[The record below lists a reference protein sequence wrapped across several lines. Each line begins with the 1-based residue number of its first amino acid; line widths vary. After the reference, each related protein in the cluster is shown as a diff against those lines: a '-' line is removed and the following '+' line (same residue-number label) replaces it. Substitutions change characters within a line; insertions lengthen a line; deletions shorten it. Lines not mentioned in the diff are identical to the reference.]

1 MGKIFNIS
9 GDCKKELHYMVN
21 PQKRLIE
28 IKKMVDKGNY
38 FVINRARQYGKTTT
52 LKALS
57 QFLEKDYA
65 VVSLDFQMLGASK
78 FRNENTFSLAF
89 ARLFLKA
96 MGELK
101 ILKGQLTDETEVSG
115 KAARALGQAVK
126 NHKEEIELLELFEY
140 LSEICRESPKPVVM
154 LIDEVDSA
162 ANNQV
167 FLDFLAQLRGYYISR
182 DKTPTFWSVILAGIY
197 NIKNIRSKI
206 RTDEEH
212 KSNSPW
218 NIAMDFLVDM
228 SFSAGEIGGMLLEY
242 EDDYKTGMDIDEIAG
257 MIYDYTSGY
266 PFLVS
271 CLCKL
276 MDERIAGSEGYLDKK
291 AAFTKEGVLEAV
303 RLLLSQENTLFDS
316 LLNKV
321 RDYPELDE
329 MLRKLLF
336 NGKEIIYVVGIPSI
350 EIALMF
356 GLVKRQEHIVLP
368 ANRIFEILL
377 YNYFLASPK
386 MQKESFYDAAL
397 KDKNQFICQGHL
409 NMELIL
415 ERFVLHFDELYG
427 DKGQS
432 FLEEDGRR
440 YFLLYLRPII
450 NGVGN
455 YYIESRTRNMERTDI
470 IVDYRG
476 EQFVIELKIWRGN
489 AYNERGEEQLSAYLN
504 YYHLRKGY
512 MLSFNFNRKKQVGVK
527 KLRLG
532 ERVLVEAV
540 V

>member
-1 MGKIFNIS
+1 MGKTFNIS

-57 QFLEKDYA
+57 GFLEKDY
-65 VVSLDFQMLGASK
+65 VVISLDFQMLGASK

-96 MGELK
+96 MGELE
-101 ILKGQLTDETEVSG
+101 ILKGQLTDETEASG
-115 KAARALGQAVK
+115 KAARALEQAVR

-276 MDERIAGSEGYLDKK
+276 MDERIAGSEGYPDKK

-329 MLRKLLF
+329 MLRGLLF
-336 NGKEIIYVVGIPSI
+336 NGKEIIYVVGIHSI

-356 GLVKRQEHIVLP
+356 GLVKRQGHIVLP

-386 MQKESFYDAAL
+386 MQKESFYDVAL

-504 YYHLRKGY
+504 YYHLKKGY

>member
-1 MGKIFNIS
+1 
-9 GDCKKELHYMVN
+9 MVN